1 MTIADAVP
9 HYDLVITDNNTDVF
23 VLVIGESART
33 DNMSIYG
40 YSAPNH
46 TRASETE
53 ITTETVHSGN
63 QRGHLIPPLRYR
75 WHYL

>member
-1 MTIADAVP
+1 MTIADTIP

-40 YSAPNH
+40 YSRP
-46 TRASETE
+46 
-53 ITTETVHSGN
+53 TT
-63 QRGHLIPPLRYR
+63 P
-75 WHYL
+75 